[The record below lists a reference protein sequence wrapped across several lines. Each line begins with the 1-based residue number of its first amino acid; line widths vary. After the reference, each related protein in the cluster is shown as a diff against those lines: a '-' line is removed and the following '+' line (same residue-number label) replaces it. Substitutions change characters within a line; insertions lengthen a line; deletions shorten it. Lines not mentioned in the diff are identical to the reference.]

1 MENSYLKI
9 ENSSEGN
16 LVVPNSKI
24 QGLNLE
30 EIGPLCPKCGGIKT
44 KKNKGKSVS
53 VPNTPLQ
60 TNKNILNVTEEG
72 KKSSANGAQIFPID
86 PKNSGTVNKNDNTVL
101 PQNSLPL
108 NLLFPRFKVSY
119 LFLNSSQ
126 VTGFLYY
133 IHHNDTA
140 NWKEKP
146 NVFNSGIR
154 R

>member
-9 ENSSEGN
+9 ENNSEGN

-60 TNKNILNVTEEG
+60 TNKNILNVKEE
-72 KKSSANGAQIFPID
+72 KKSSANGAQIFPIG
-86 PKNSGTVNKNDNTVL
+86 PKNSETVNKTKPAL
-101 PQNSLPL
+101 EPQ
-108 NLLFPRFKVSY
+108 K
-119 LFLNSSQ
+119 
-126 VTGFLYY
+126 
-133 IHHNDTA
+133 I
-140 NWKEKP
+140 
-146 NVFNSGIR
+146 
-154 R
+154 